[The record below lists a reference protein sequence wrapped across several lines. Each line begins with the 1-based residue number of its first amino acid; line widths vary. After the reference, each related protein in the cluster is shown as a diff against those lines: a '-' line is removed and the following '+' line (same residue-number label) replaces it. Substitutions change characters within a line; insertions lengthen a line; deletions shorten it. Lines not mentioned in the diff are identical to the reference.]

1 MVTEDTTLTRRW
13 NLVCF
18 FACLFRTTQCTGY
31 ADCVKPLPTEDLDLV
46 LEHTLPLWEHAR
58 GRHVFISGGTG
69 FFGAWLLES
78 LAYCNRKLTL
88 GLSATVLSRDPGAFA
103 RRMPHLASEPSI
115 QMLQGDVRDFAFP
128 QEEFEYVIHAAAPT
142 STAAAGQPLELLSTL
157 LDGTKHM
164 LACAKA
170 RGAKRFLLTSSGAV
184 YGRQPQSV
192 GHIPEDYLGGPAWL
206 DPNAVYAEGKRVSEQ
221 MCSLYARES
230 GIDFMLARCFAF
242 VGPHLPLDQHF
253 AIGNFIADA
262 LAGRNIAVRGDGT
275 PMRSYLYGAD
285 LAIWLWTMLLHD
297 SPPGSN
303 THVFNVGSAEAISIR
318 DLARVVV
325 DELDPSLKVEVAKEP
340 IAGESRLQY
349 VPDVRSAGNSLG
361 LRPTIGLR
369 EAIRRTAAWHR

>member
-13 NLVCF
+13 NFICF
-18 FACLFRTTQCTGY
+18 AACVFRTTQCTGY
-31 ADCVKPLPTEDLDLV
+31 ADCVKPLPTEDLELV
-46 LEHTLPLWEHAR
+46 LAHTRPLWEQAR
-58 GRHVFISGGTG
+58 GRRLFISGGTG

-78 LAYCNRKLTL
+78 LAYCNRELGL

-103 RRMPHLASEPSI
+103 RKMPHLVGEPCI
-115 QMLQGDVRDFAFP
+115 RMLRGDVRDFAFTP
-128 QEEFEYVIHAAAPT
+128 EEFEYVIHAAAPA
-142 STAAAGQPLELLSTL
+142 STAAASQPTELLSIL
-157 LDGTKHM
+157 IDGTKRM
-164 LACAKA
+164 LEFARA

-184 YGRQPQSV
+184 YGRQPQNVS
-192 GHIPEDYLGGPAWL
+192 HLPEDYVGGPPWL

-230 GIDFMLARCFAF
+230 GIDFIIARCFAF

-285 LAIWLWTMLLHD
+285 LVIWLWTMLLRD
-297 SPPGSN
+297 SLPGSN
-303 THVFNVGSAEAISIR
+303 PHVFNVGSAEAFSIR
-318 DLARVVV
+318 DLAQVVV
-325 DELDPSLKVEVAKEP
+325 EELDPSLKVEVAKAP
-340 IAGESRLQY
+340 IAGEPRLQY
-349 VPDVRSAGNSLG
+349 VPDVHRAENRFG
-361 LRPTIGLR
+361 LRQSIGLR

>member
-230 GIDFMLARCFAF
+230 GIDFMHRSMLCLCWSAPAAK
-242 VGPHLPLDQHF
+242 P
-253 AIGNFIADA
+253 A
-262 LAGRNIAVRGDGT
+262 LRNRQLYRGRSGGQEHCSPGRRHAHALLSL
-275 PMRSYLYGAD
+275 RSR
-285 LAIWLWTMLLHD
+285 
-297 SPPGSN
+297 S
-303 THVFNVGSAEAISIR
+303 R
-318 DLARVVV
+318 DLAM
-325 DELDPSLKVEVAKEP
+325 DDAVA
-340 IAGESRLQY
+340 
-349 VPDVRSAGNSLG
+349 
-361 LRPTIGLR
+361 
-369 EAIRRTAAWHR
+369 